1 MVKLTNISFLLMLS
15 FSSAYK
21 ILVVFPYPGKSHTIL
36 GEGFVKHLV
45 KAGHE
50 ITYITPMPIKNP
62 PTGLR
67 QIDVSSNKEIFEV
80 MSHVLS
86 FEMVLKKE
94 IDLTDM
100 RSLVRIVYDI
110 ANQTLWNDNV
120 QKLMHDPNEEF
131 DLVIAEWLYTELYCG
146 FAAVFNCPFIWSSS
160 MDPHGLVL
168 ELIDE
173 PPNPAYT
180 TNHVSSFEAPFTF
193 SQRVEEL
200 WGIIYMKY
208 VKWAYLN
215 DHENQIFREG
225 YGPAVTKR
233 GRKLPSLYEVS
244 HNASLMFGNSHF
256 SSGRPVRLPQNYIPI
271 AGYHID
277 DEVKPLPK
285 DIQDKMDSAQ
295 HGVIYFSMGSMIK
308 SSSMPDEIKQG
319 FLKMFGSLKQT
330 VIWKFEEVLPN
341 LPKNVHILKWAPQQ
355 GILAHPNC
363 KLFISHGGLLSTSE
377 ALHYG
382 VPIIGIP
389 MFADQFM
396 NVDRAIKKGF
406 ALRVNIAE
414 DMTDHLKAAI
424 EEILGNPKYRER
436 MKELSFI
443 YHHRT
448 ATPGQEIL
456 HWVDHVVK
464 TRGALHLRSPA
475 LGVSFYQ
482 KIYLD
487 LLALIIVAIILLYLI
502 VKRLICKSVVTKK
515 VKKN

>member
-1 MVKLTNISFLLMLS
+1 MDLTKLLFLLLLG

-45 KAGHE
+45 RAGHE
-50 ITYITPMPIKNP
+50 VTYITPIPIKNP
-62 PTGLR
+62 PKGLR
-67 QIDVSSNKEIFEV
+67 QIDVSSNIKTFES
-80 MSHVLS
+80 MSSSLS
-86 FEMVLKKE
+86 FKTVLNKE
-94 IDLTDM
+94 ADLKDT
-100 RSLVRIVYDI
+100 RAWVGVINNI
-110 ANQTLWNDNV
+110 ANQTIWHQNV
-120 QKLMHDPNEEF
+120 QKLMYDVNEEF

-160 MDPHGLVL
+160 IDPHGLVL
-168 ELIDE
+168 RLIDE
-173 PPNPAYT
+173 EANPAYT
-180 TNHVSSFEAPFTF
+180 ANHMSSSEAPFTF
-193 SQRVEEL
+193 SQRLEEL
-200 WGIIYMKY
+200 WEVIYLKYMK
-208 VKWAYLN
+208 WAIY
-215 DHENQIFREG
+215 DHENRIFQEG
-225 YGPAVTKR
+225 YGPAVAKR
-233 GRKLPSLYEVS
+233 GRTIPSLYEVS

-277 DEVKPLPK
+277 EEVKPLPT
-285 DIQDKMDSAQ
+285 DIQKIMDNAQ
-295 HGVIYFSMGSMIK
+295 HGVIYFSMGSMIR
-308 SSSMPDEIKQG
+308 SSSMPDGIKQG

-341 LPKNVHILKWAPQQ
+341 LPKNLHILKWAPQQ
-355 GILAHPNC
+355 SILAHPNC
-363 KLFISHGGLLSTSE
+363 LLFISHGGLLSTSE

-389 MFADQFM
+389 MFADQFI
-396 NVDRAIKKGF
+396 NVDRAMKKGF
-406 ALRVNIAE
+406 ALKVDIVE
-414 DMTDHLKAAI
+414 DMTVHLKAAI
-424 EEILGNPKYRER
+424 EEILGNPRYHER

-448 ATPGQEIL
+448 VTPGQEIL
-456 HWVDHVVK
+456 HWVDHVIK

-475 LGVSFYQ
+475 LNVPFYQ

-487 LLALIIVAIILLYLI
+487 LITLIAVATIVLFRIA
-502 VKRLICKSVVTKK
+502 KRLLCKSAVTKK